1 MTIPHSLAEAI
12 KAHQA
17 AYDKFAKGDPE
28 PWKAHCSHERDVTI
42 IGAWGGYEK
51 GWAEQVAKRYDWAA
65 SRFKGLEGPME
76 FENISL
82 VVTPELAY
90 SVDIERGRVRLE
102 GREEFVP
109 TALRSTTI
117 YRLEGGTWK
126 MTHRH
131 ADPLIPIQTTGSV
144 IAK

>member
-1 MTIPHSLAEAI
+1 MTIPDSLAKAI
-12 KAHQA
+12 EVHQA
-17 AYDKFAKGDPE
+17 AYSEFARGNPE
-28 PWKAHCSHERDVTI
+28 PWKAHCSHQRDVTI

-51 GWAEQVAKRYDWAA
+51 GWAEQVAQRYDWAA

-76 FENISL
+76 FENIAL

-90 SVDIERGRVRLE
+90 SVDIERGQVRLE
-102 GREEFVP
+102 GRGDLVP
-109 TALRSTTI
+109 MALRSTTV
-117 YRLEGGTWK
+117 YRLEDGAWK

-131 ADPLIPIQTTGSV
+131 ADPLVPIQTTGSV